1 MSSYNIYS
9 KDYLSI
15 KENIDKIIIC
25 MSNKDMLN
33 RKIGI
38 GKKPDKKDID
48 LFLYIYDF
56 LNDRYCNTI
65 IEDNCFMD
73 KLNALYYKYK

>member
-25 MSNKDMLN
+25 MSNKDMFN

>member
-1 MSSYNIYS
+1 MSSYNIYN

-25 MSNKDMLN
+25 ISNKDMLN

-38 GKKPDKKDID
+38 GKKPESEDID
-48 LFLYIYDF
+48 LFIYIYDF

-65 IEDNCFMD
+65 IENDCFMD

>member
-1 MSSYNIYS
+1 MSSYNIYN

-25 MSNKDMLN
+25 ISNKDMLN

-38 GKKPDKKDID
+38 GKK
-48 LFLYIYDF
+48 
-56 LNDRYCNTI
+56 T
-65 IEDNCFMD
+65 
-73 KLNALYYKYK
+73 